1 VRRRV
6 PPVEFSHGEPP
17 RELLAFIPNGGSWNA
32 GDFAAF
38 LRARTAWRDTHDQL
52 LPHLPARERHRM
64 AQDDIPQA
72 LAEAENAAPKALPG
86 WAERAQARR
95 FRPSAD
101 TGLLPGVV
109 RPSEADGDM
118 AQGVGR

>member
-32 GDFAAF
+32 EDFAAF

-72 LAEAENAAPKALPG
+72 LAEAENAAPKALPE
-86 WAERAQARR
+86 WAVRAQARR
-95 FRPSAD
+95 SSPRVNIGS
-101 TGLLPGVV
+101 LSGVV
-109 RPSEADGDM
+109 HPVDGHGDTRQGADE
-118 AQGVGR
+118 